1 MTSDA
6 DIRNADQ
13 ITAWNEATGQTWVK
27 MNAGL
32 DRQLEPIGDAMLER
46 AGLHP
51 GQRVL
56 DIGCGAGATSRQ
68 AAEAVGPEGSVVGV
82 DVSEPLLELAR
93 ERSTALANLEF
104 LMGDAQTQA
113 FEPKAFDRVISRFG
127 VMFFDDPTAAFANIR
142 RACRPNARLCF
153 ACWRAPEENPWL
165 TLPLKAAGHLLPPQP
180 PADPAAPGPF
190 AFADPR
196 RLREVIPGAG
206 WRELLIEPLDVKVGG
221 GDLDE
226 TTTLMVRV
234 GPLGRAIRDAGPT
247 PELMAAVSDAVRESL
262 RPFIGADGLS
272 AMPSASWIV
281 TARA

>member
-1 MTSDA
+1 MTSDT

-13 ITAWNEATGQTWVK
+13 IAAWNESTGQTWVK
-27 MNAGL
+27 MNAAL
-32 DRQLEPIGDAMLER
+32 DRQLEPIGAAMLER

-51 GQRVL
+51 GQKVL

-68 AAEAVGPEGSVVGV
+68 AAAAVGPDGSVLGV
-82 DVSEPLLELAR
+82 DISEPLLELAR
-93 ERSTALANLEF
+93 ERSADFTNLDF
-104 LMGDAQTQA
+104 LLGDAQTQGFGA
-113 FEPKAFDRVISRFG
+113 KAFDRAISRFG
-127 VMFFDDPTAAFANIR
+127 VMFFDDPTAAFANLR

-165 TLPLKAAGHLLPPQP
+165 TLPMQAAGPLLPPQP
-180 PADPAAPGPF
+180 PADSRAPGPF
-190 AFADPR
+190 AFADAR
-196 RLREVIPGAG
+196 RLRDVIPGAG

-221 GDLDE
+221 ADLEE

-247 PELMAAVSDAVRESL
+247 PELMAAVTDAVRESL
-262 RPFIGADGLS
+262 RPFIGPDGLS